1 MPVFGLISRRSRRGI
16 PMGRKI
22 AALVGVLKGE
32 ETAIIAVNR
41 ELEKEGRPSVDEEK
55 ANTIFTGWY
64 SSVVKAGREG
74 DEGVI
79 SQCKGAG
86 IACEKELKARKAP
99 KKAPAKKAP
108 PKSE

>member
-1 MPVFGLISRRSRRGI
+1 MVFGLVSRRSRRGI

-22 AALVGVLKGE
+22 AALADVLLGQVSVLGV
-32 ETAIIAVNR
+32 VNR
-41 ELEKEGRPSVDEEK
+41 ELKTEGKPEVDEAK
-55 ANTIFTGWY
+55 AETVFSGWY
-64 SSVVKAGREG
+64 NSVVKAGRDG

-79 SQCKGAG
+79 SQCKGLG